1 MIFIPFVLSPNVF
14 NFEGLSQTD
23 VEDRLFQL
31 KMLDKIISI
40 KGIMLIDSQ
49 GFIKNEIKGF
59 VESIENDNIKKAV
72 ITLISKL
79 FNNSIFE
86 VDINELDFQIMQ
98 YCKYFFSLISTNP
111 KAIAIYGIPDCSELK
126 NCQKCYKENTMDSK
140 ELYSITEIKTDKF
153 LQFFDVTSIASIND
167 YDIEKLKKDILE
179 NISKYSKELFIF
191 DNQLI
196 PDIEKQNRKDEKFK
210 IARNYEKNLEYWLEY
225 FNTIN
230 QKLKISIF
238 LSIKINQNQILD
250 DIINS
255 FVKFKQDLR
264 RKYPY
269 INLELR
275 TIEENKRTESIVITP
290 HQRYFIFDKIAFSCD
305 RGIDLINF
313 SRTKE
318 LRDFN
323 ISLLSQKDRTDVF
336 NYLCNNSKIIN

>member
-59 VESIENDNIKKAV
+59 VETIENDNIKKAV

-79 FNNSIFE
+79 FNSSIFE

-126 NCQKCYKENTMDSK
+126 NCQKCYKENTRDSK

-153 LQFFDVTSIASIND
+153 LKFFDVTSIASIND

>member
-1 MIFIPFVLSPNVF
+1 MLFVPFVLSPNIF
-14 NFEGLSQTD
+14 NFEGLSQTE

-31 KMLDKIISI
+31 RLLNKIISI
-40 KGIMLIDSQ
+40 KGIILMDSQ

-59 VESIENDNIKKAV
+59 IETIENDNIKKSVMA
-72 ITLISKL
+72 LISKL
-79 FNNSIFE
+79 FKSSIFE

-111 KAIAIYGIPDCSELK
+111 DTFAIYGISDCSEFE
-126 NCQKCYKENTMDSK
+126 NCQNCYNENIMDSK
-140 ELYSITEIKTDKF
+140 KLYSITEVKTDEF
-153 LQFFDVTSIASIND
+153 LQLFDVTSVASIDAYN
-167 YDIEKLKKDILE
+167 IELLKKNILE
-179 NISKYSKELFIF
+179 NIIKYSKELFIF

-196 PDIEKQNRKDEKFK
+196 PDIEKQNRKEEKFK
-210 IARNYEKNLEYWLEY
+210 IAKNYEKNLEYWLEY

-230 QKLKISIF
+230 PKLRISVF
-238 LSIKINQNQILD
+238 LSIKINQKQILD

-264 RKYPY
+264 KKYSY
-269 INLELR
+269 INLELH

-305 RGIDLINF
+305 RGIDLIDF
-313 SRTKE
+313 HRTEE

-323 ISLLSQKDRTDVF
+323 ISLLSQKDRIQIL
-336 NYLCNNSKIIN
+336 NYLCTHSKIIN